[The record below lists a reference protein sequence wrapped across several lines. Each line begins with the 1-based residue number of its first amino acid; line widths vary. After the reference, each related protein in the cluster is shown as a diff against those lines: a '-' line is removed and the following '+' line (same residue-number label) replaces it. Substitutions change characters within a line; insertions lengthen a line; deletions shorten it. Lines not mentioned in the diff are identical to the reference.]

1 MSSIEKDRSAKR
13 KFGIALAVITAG
25 IALVSMWRGRESLVI
40 PLFGLC
46 ALFLLV
52 SLFFPVLLTPLYSGM
67 MRLSRY
73 LGWLNTRILL
83 ILIYYLVFTPVAIVF
98 RIMGK
103 DPLSRKFEREKATYW
118 MKKEPRDRDTAS
130 HFEKQF

>member
-13 KFGIALAVITAG
+13 KFGIVLAVITG
-25 IALVSMWRGRESLVI
+25 CVALVSMWRGRESLVI

-46 ALFLLV
+46 AVFLLA
-52 SLFFPVLLTPLYSGM
+52 SLLFPVLLTPLYSGM

-73 LGWLNTRILL
+73 MGWLNTRILL

-98 RIMGK
+98 RIIGK

-118 MKKEPRDRDTAS
+118 TRKEPRDRDITS